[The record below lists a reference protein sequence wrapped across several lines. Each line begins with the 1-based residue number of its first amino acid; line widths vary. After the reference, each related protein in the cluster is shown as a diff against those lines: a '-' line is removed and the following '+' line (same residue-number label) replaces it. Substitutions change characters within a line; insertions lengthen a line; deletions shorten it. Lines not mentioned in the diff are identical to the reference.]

1 MILSE
6 KALIEDLGKQLK
18 VKLEGREL
26 FTMQG
31 LYKAL
36 VKIVIDLV
44 NGELLP
50 HFRNT
55 ISVDK
60 W

>member
-6 KALIEDLGKQLK
+6 KALIENLGKQLK

-44 NGELLP
+44 NGESICLILGIQ
-50 HFRNT
+50 F
-55 ISVDK
+55 SG
-60 W
+60 